1 MTFVLLL
8 AAVLAGRSAGGY
20 FGDGLIM
27 LPDFQ
32 LYTQGG
38 LGLFPSPLGRALGF
52 FGPLPFALIS
62 IFAAGVCLF
71 AVALAARR
79 AGGSPALAALCF
91 FLSPASLYL
100 AYAGID
106 SIGLAL
112 LLLAFAGVA
121 SYWLLPAAAL
131 THLSLLPFTM
141 LRLPRSLAAR
151 ASLTVV
157 AGCAITSLALTPYAG
172 ILTGL
177 FHSGAPEAMASG
189 FLVGILLS
197 LPALFFVGNR
207 LPGPWVVALMIGV
220 LECGLQHHLQARY
233 LLPAAAII
241 NVYVIVPAWLKAMTS
256 RVLPSSALRTSTT
269 SAAPTP
275 RVPLHI
281 LDARPTRAL
290 ESRAPSNVLPLPHN
304 HAMPKID
311 EAGARTPAPN
321 CSPDA
326 MTARHDS
333 LRF

>member
-1 MTFVLLL
+1 MKL
-8 AAVLAGRSAGGY
+8 AYLFAAGIIARCWYGY
-20 FGDGLIM
+20 FGEALIM
-27 LPDFQ
+27 QPDFS

-38 LGLFPSPLGRALGF
+38 LGLFPSPIGRLLGF
-52 FGPLPFALIS
+52 AGSTTFALVS
-62 IFAAGVCLF
+62 VLASGVCII
-71 AVALAARR
+71 AIALAARR
-79 AGGSPALAALCF
+79 AGGSAALASGLF
-91 FLSPASLYL
+91 FVSPASLYL

-112 LLLAFAGVA
+112 LLLAFAGVGA
-121 SYWLLPAAAL
+121 YWLLPVAAL
-131 THLSLLPFTM
+131 THLSLAPFAL
-141 LRLPRSLAAR
+141 LRLPRSLAAQ
-151 ASLTVV
+151 AAFTVV
-157 AGCAITSLALTPYAG
+157 IAASVAALLLTPYAG

-177 FHSGAPEAMASG
+177 LHEGAPRAMASG
-189 FLVGILLS
+189 LLVGVVLS
-197 LPALFFVGNR
+197 SPAIWFVRSGSSYW
-207 LPGPWVVALMIGV
+207 LIAMGIGV

-233 LLPAAAII
+233 FLPAAAIAA
-241 NVYVIVPAWLKAMTS
+241 VHVSVPAWLQAMTS
-256 RVLPSSALRTSTT
+256 RLYPSRALRTSTT
-269 SAAPTP
+269 VAAGST

-290 ESRAPSNVLPLPHN
+290 QSRANSSILPLPQT